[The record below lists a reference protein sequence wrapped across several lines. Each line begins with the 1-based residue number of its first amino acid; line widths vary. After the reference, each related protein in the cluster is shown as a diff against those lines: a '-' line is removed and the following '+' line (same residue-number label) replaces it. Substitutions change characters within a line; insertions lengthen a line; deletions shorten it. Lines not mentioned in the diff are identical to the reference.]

1 MTDNKTRF
9 EIEETD
15 RNVDIKGVFSLLR
28 AYRKAIIITT
38 ACFMAFGL
46 FLAIFSPRE
55 FKATSVFVPQTN
67 QSFTS
72 RYSSIASM
80 MGLDMDMSGSDGPIS
95 PKVYP
100 LFLGNPE
107 FLRDLMYSPIHFS
120 TSDEP
125 ITIYDYYTNPDYQK
139 SNVVN
144 SVLQYTI
151 GLPGLIIGAL
161 SPDREDAATVVEVAS
176 DAEGVALD
184 PVCPVVYLTKDE
196 AAVAKLLR
204 RNLEMEVDLK
214 RGFLTLTVVMP
225 EARAASEVCET
236 TYQLLKR
243 YVTEFKVT
251 KARANL
257 EYLERQYEEAKA
269 DYRRKQ
275 ERLAVFVDRN
285 RGVISAQASVE
296 RSRLESDC
304 ELARSLYQELSKNVL
319 SSRVKLEESNVSFA
333 EIAPSMVPHRK
344 SKPSGVVL
352 ILVWTILG
360 LALSSGIILAKDKWR
375 TLSGK

>member
-1 MTDNKTRF
+1 MADNKTKF

-15 RNVDIKGVFSLLR
+15 RNVDVKGILSLLYSR
-28 AYRKAIIITT
+28 RKTIIITT

-120 TSDEP
+120 TSSEP
-125 ITIYDYYTNPDYQK
+125 ITIYDYYTNPEYQK
-139 SNVVN
+139 PNVVN
-144 SVLQYTI
+144 SVLRYTI
-151 GLPGLIIGAL
+151 GLPGLIIGSL
-161 SPDREDAATVVEVAS
+161 SPDKGDAATLVEAVADPDGVV
-176 DAEGVALD
+176 D
-184 PVCPVVYLTKDE
+184 PVCPVVYLTREE
-196 AAVAKLLR
+196 ASVAKLLR
-204 RNLEMEVDLK
+204 RNMEMEVDLK

-243 YVTEFKVT
+243 YVTDFKVT

-360 LALSSGIILAKDKWR
+360 FALSSGIILAKDKWR
-375 TLSGK
+375 GLSRK

>member
-1 MTDNKTRF
+1 MADNKTKF
-9 EIEETD
+9 EIEETG
-15 RNVDIKGVFSLLR
+15 RNVDVKGIFSLLYFR
-28 AYRKAIIITT
+28 RKTIIITT

-120 TSDEP
+120 TSSEP
-125 ITIYDYYTNPDYQK
+125 ITIYDYYTNPEYQK
-139 SNVVN
+139 PNVVN
-144 SVLQYTI
+144 SVLRYTI
-151 GLPGLIIGAL
+151 GLPGLIIGSL
-161 SPDREDAATVVEVAS
+161 SPDKGDAATVVDAVA
-176 DAEGVALD
+176 DPEGVVD
-184 PVCPVVYLTKDE
+184 PVCPVVYLTREE
-196 AAVAKLLR
+196 ASVAKLLR
-204 RNLEMEVDLK
+204 RNMEMEVDLK

-243 YVTEFKVT
+243 YVTDFKVT

-344 SKPSGVVL
+344 SKPSGVTL
-352 ILVWTILG
+352 ILIWTILG

-375 TLSGK
+375 SLSGK

>member
-1 MTDNKTRF
+1 MADNKTKF

-15 RNVDIKGVFSLLR
+15 RNVDVKGILSLLYSR
-28 AYRKAIIITT
+28 RKTIIITT

-120 TSDEP
+120 TSSEP
-125 ITIYDYYTNPDYQK
+125 ITIYDYYTNPEYQK
-139 SNVVN
+139 PNVVN
-144 SVLQYTI
+144 SVLRYTI
-151 GLPGLIIGAL
+151 GLPGLIIGSL
-161 SPDREDAATVVEVAS
+161 SPDKGDAATLVEAVADPDGVV
-176 DAEGVALD
+176 D
-184 PVCPVVYLTKDE
+184 PVCPVVYLTREE
-196 AAVAKLLR
+196 ASVAKLLR
-204 RNLEMEVDLK
+204 RNMEMEVDLK

-243 YVTEFKVT
+243 YVTDFKVT

-344 SKPSGVVL
+344 SKPSGVAL
-352 ILVWTILG
+352 ILIWTILG
-360 LALSSGIILAKDKWR
+360 FALSSGIILAKDKWR
-375 TLSGK
+375 GLSGK